1 MTSLENRV
9 KRLETEN
16 MQLRV
21 QLRVGR
27 ETDATETAEKWR
39 ITNLLGDM
47 IKENKSDDVIAE
59 TIQMFTERYA
69 DYGKERR
76 VACRYHLDYLEKLL
90 VPTQVRNLEFGVWS
104 LEFEVVGCNVW
115 SGVAFDVVSCCCVR
129 NIDFCFCFGFCFVF
143 FFFAIYS
150 RSLKWGCGHW
160 TKKMNFMKR
169 MDLPPPWT
177 IKIKIQFGT
186 YCAIN

>member
-1 MTSLENRV
+1 VTSLENRV

-104 LEFEVVGCNVW
+104 LKWLDVMFGVVLHLML
-115 SGVAFDVVSCCCVR
+115 FRVVVCETL
-129 NIDFCFCFGFCFVF
+129 IFVLVLVF
-143 FFFAIYS
+143 VLFSF
-150 RSLKWGCGHW
+150 SLQSTLGH
-160 TKKMNFMKR
+160 
-169 MDLPPPWT
+169 
-177 IKIKIQFGT
+177 
-186 YCAIN
+186 